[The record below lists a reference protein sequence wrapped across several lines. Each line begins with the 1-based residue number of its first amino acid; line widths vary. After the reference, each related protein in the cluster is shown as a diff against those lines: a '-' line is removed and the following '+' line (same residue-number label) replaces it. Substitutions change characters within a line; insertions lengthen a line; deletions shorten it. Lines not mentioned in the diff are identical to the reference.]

1 MNWLKKNGGNLNLV
15 LNYLITAVISSSS
28 SGTTTSLISGTVA
41 RDSRMA
47 LSYWNRLNKQFKI
60 NIK

>member
-1 MNWLKKNGGNLNLV
+1 MGFKKMAGNLNLV

-47 LSYWNRLNKQFKI
+47 LSYWNRLNKKFKI

>member
-1 MNWLKKNGGNLNLV
+1 MAGNLNLV
-15 LNYLITAVISSSS
+15 PNYLITAVISSSS

-47 LSYWNRLNKQFKI
+47 LSYWNRLNKKFYNKY
-60 NIK
+60 